1 MSLEGCKLRFWQVF
15 DCFWTDVPGSKA
27 VGPARSGPV
36 AAKGPG
42 ADWHYITGRLKGS
55 LGQIRDQLD
64 SFRNLVYGVGV
75 L

>member
-42 ADWHYITGRLKGS
+42 ADWHYITGS
-55 LGQIRDQLD
+55 LGQLRVKMTILSVEENAQR
-64 SFRNLVYGVGV
+64 YAAAK
-75 L
+75 